1 MLQTLRTLYPDLE
14 LLVPGILVK
23 LLGEHVMLEE
33 SSTLSSESH
42 LLCWGYDDGLVQDG
56 KEGTGGRGM
65 GVEPCAPHG
74 LPTGG
79 GVGCCWCCENS

>member
-1 MLQTLRTLYPDLE
+1 MTSYRGTGSLLLRTVHMLQTLKTLYPDLE

-33 SSTLSSESH
+33 SSTISSESH

-56 KEGTGGRGM
+56 KEGTGG
-65 GVEPCAPHG
+65 
-74 LPTGG
+74 
-79 GVGCCWCCENS
+79 